1 MNKISRL
8 SKLNIDSILDLQ
20 SKSFS
25 DDLWDDKDQLL
36 KYLEWPIAHGMFE
49 DKILKGLIFGYHFL
63 HGIFHI
69 YSIEVFPE
77 YQKQKI
83 GQILL
88 QYAINYCTNSDYDKI
103 QAFAISKGGFN
114 LLSKFDFV
122 ESGEKEVGDHITK
135 VMILNIKK
143 NKSWVK

>member
-49 DKILKGLIFGYHFL
+49 NEILKGLIFGYHHS

-83 GQILL
+83 GQELL
-88 QYAINYCTNSDYDKI
+88 QNVIDYCRWCNRNCPKCGID
-103 QAFAISKGGFN
+103 
-114 LLSKFDFV
+114 V
-122 ESGEKEVGDHITK
+122 ESIP
-135 VMILNIKK
+135 LNYESSDISS
-143 NKSWVK
+143 NDENIRT

>member
-49 DKILKGLIFGYHFL
+49 NEILKGLIFGYHHS

-83 GQILL
+83 GQELL
-88 QYAINYCTNSDYDKI
+88 QNVIDYCINSDYDKI
-103 QAFAISKGGFN
+103 QAYAVSDGGFN
-114 LLSKFDFV
+114 LLSKFGFI
-122 ESGEKEVGDHITK
+122 EFGEKEVGDHITK
-135 VMILNIKK
+135 IMILNVK

>member
-8 SKLNIDSILDLQ
+8 SKSNIDSILDLQ

-25 DDLWDDKDQLL
+25 DDLWDDRDQLL

-49 DKILKGLIFGYHFL
+49 EEILKGLIFGYHHS

-83 GQILL
+83 GQELL
-88 QYAINYCTNSDYDKI
+88 QYTVNHCINSDYDKI
-103 QAFAISKGGFN
+103 QAYAVSEGGLN
-114 LLSKFDFV
+114 LLSKFGFT
-122 ESGEKEVGDHITK
+122 EFGEKEIGDHITK
-135 VMILNIKK
+135 IMILN
-143 NKSWVK
+143 VKINHG